1 MNIKKIIVTALCL
14 ALCFSM
20 VLVPF
25 STFAAAAPMELEIY
39 GTSSVKAEEP
49 FTLTVRNKRQIS
61 LAGFY
66 AVLNYSSR
74 DFSASKVTFL
84 NKEMSA
90 GADYGFVNAGSVVL
104 TWDSDSD
111 IVLPAG
117 DLIKI
122 QFVTRSQTE
131 TGDKKFVLS
140 DFEVYNQAFE
150 NLKPKSNPECTV
162 KIDAVSI
169 SESVRNTIELI
180 NAIGIVD
187 ASTASYNAIHKALD
201 SYNALSAAEKKQVEN
216 YEVLKNALAE
226 YEKKREE
233 QLKKEHDEQIAA
245 TLLGLRN
252 DWKPYFDT
260 SGVIKDDLMG
270 SFSYDAFLK
279 AQLPFDPT
287 TQDIPEDWE
296 PNYEKALSDY
306 EALLDLKIQ
315 GTKNAVDSYKSQ
327 SNYIK
332 SQLITE
338 KASLDSAIS
347 ALRAAKQDLLSY
359 KQQLKSTPQ
368 TVKDYLTNNN
378 SALNFPKSNLKL
390 DETEAVPNMLLSA
403 IGEYKTL
410 NDIAKA
416 QLVDK
421 YNYVCELHDE
431 YLRLE
436 AKANP
441 NEEQAVIAAGEFR
454 KKYSDLLILSPS
466 EVDSSRL
473 LVINAAIAEFNSLP
487 TAVKGR
493 LTTQFKL
500 LCEQL
505 YALTNIRAELDG
517 NNQVIYITKD
527 GEIQKQPSTP
537 DTADSV
543 TTDNKTAQVKPSSI
557 KISDLKTSSVVYIL
571 LIFIGFET
579 LVIISSLI
587 SFRYIQKK
595 KGDDRLYEV

>member
-1 MNIKKIIVTALCL
+1 MNIKKILVTAFCF

-20 VLVPF
+20 ILAHW
-25 STFAAAAPMELEIY
+25 SLSAASMPMELEIY
-39 GTSSVKAEEP
+39 GVSSVKADQT
-49 FTLTVRNKRQIS
+49 FTITVKNKRQVS

-90 GADYGFVNAGSVVL
+90 GGDYGFVNAGSVVL

-111 IVLPAG
+111 LVLPAG
-117 DLIKI
+117 DFISI
-122 QFVTRSQTE
+122 QFVTRSQAV
-131 TGDKKFVLS
+131 TGDKKFVLT
-140 DFEVYNQAFE
+140 DFEIYNSAFE
-150 NLKPKSNPECTV
+150 NLKPKNDVEFTV
-162 KIDAVSI
+162 NVGTVPI
-169 SESVRNTIELI
+169 SENVKKTMELI
-180 NAIGIVD
+180 NSIGIVD
-187 ASTASYNAIHKALD
+187 GTTASYNAIHKALD
-201 SYNALSAAEKKQVEN
+201 AYNALSATEKKQVEN

-233 QLKKEHDEQIAA
+233 QLQREHEEQIAA
-245 TLLGLRN
+245 ILLGLRN

-260 SGVIKDDLMG
+260 AEVIKDDLG
-270 SFSYDAFLK
+270 ESFTYDAFLK

-306 EALLDLKIQ
+306 EALLDLRIQ
-315 GTKNAVDSYKSQ
+315 GTKEATENYKSQ

-338 KASLDSAIS
+338 KASLDSALT
-347 ALRAAKQDLLSY
+347 ALRAAKTELLSY
-359 KQQLKSTPQ
+359 KQQLKATPQ
-368 TVKDYLTNNN
+368 AVKDYLTNNN

-410 NDIAKA
+410 SDIAKS
-416 QLVDK
+416 QLVK
-421 YNYVCELHDE
+421 EYNYVCELYDE
-431 YLRLE
+431 YLKLE

-441 NEEQAVIAAGEFR
+441 NEEQAIIAAGEFR
-454 KKYSDLLILSPS
+454 KKYSDLLILSASDVDASKLS
-466 EVDSSRL
+466 E
-473 LVINAAIAEFNSLP
+473 INAAIAEFNSLP

-505 YALTNIRAELDG
+505 YALTNIRAELNGD
-517 NNQVIYITKD
+517 NQVIYITKD
-527 GEIQKQPSTP
+527 GEIQQQPTQSDTTP
-537 DTADSV
+537 TV
-543 TTDNKTAQVKPSSI
+543 ITETKTVQIKPSGI
-557 KISDLKTSSVVYIL
+557 KVSDLKTSAVVYIL
-571 LIFIGFET
+571 LVFIGFET

-587 SFRYIQKK
+587 LFNYIQKK
-595 KGDDRLYEV
+595 KGESILYEV